1 MSAMRFALA
10 FVLVLSASIPTADA
24 QQRRSSWE
32 ADTSMGFEGTLEPA
46 ARAGTAETC
55 RDICL
60 KDERCTGWTYDHSEV
75 IADRQRENSEP
86 PRGTCVKG
94 TGTTTRNS
102 QKAPGL
108 TSGMIRAV
116 PPCAPQPG
124 APPGYVC

>member
-1 MSAMRFALA
+1 MAAKFVA
-10 FVLVLSASIPTADA
+10 FICVLSLSATTNPADA

-32 ADTSMGFEGTLEPA
+32 ADTSMRFEGTLEPA
-46 ARAGTAETC
+46 ARARTAETC

-86 PRGTCVKG
+86 LRSTCVMG
-94 TGTTTRNS
+94 TGTPTRNS
-102 QKAPGL
+102 EKAPGL